1 MAPLEPLAGTA
12 ELAPTTTT
20 TPSAAAA
27 PIPRRRSLSVSSH
40 TAQTHLSASVTSI
53 RSTATTA
60 TGIHA
65 LTARLGFGGVARRTL
80 GIALLLV
87 TVCLWTTSNFLASYI
102 FSDHTYDKPLFV
114 VYINTSVFAL
124 SLVPMMVRFV
134 AREGVVGVRRELRA
148 LVRNDGP
155 SSGNNSSKERAGF
168 GGGSGGRSVVAS
180 LATMRQGKK
189 TPTDEEHHG
198 LLAGSGEGDSFDDS
212 LDEEEAA
219 AADEEHHQ
227 QQRHGEGSS
236 SGTFELDDTLSD
248 PDGGAASGPTTPKLS
263 LRETAV
269 LSLEFCGLWFCAN
282 YFASACLEY
291 TSVGSVTILTSTS
304 SVWTLVFCAA
314 LRVDTFTMRKFLGVL
329 ASLAGVVL
337 ISTVDLS
344 GASDEDRGTFPHK
357 STASI
362 AIGDG
367 MAFFSAIVYG
377 LYVTVMKRR
386 VGDEDRVDMPLFF
399 GLVGLFNLV
408 LLWPGFLLLHWTQ
421 IEPFEWPPTG
431 KVWAI
436 IVLNSISSFISDMSW
451 AYAMLLTT
459 PLVVTV
465 GLSLTIPLSLIG
477 EMIQYAQYSSWIYWV
492 GAGIVLLS
500 FLFINHASSE
510 GGVDKEG
517 S

>member
-12 ELAPTTTT
+12 ELAPT
-20 TPSAAAA
+20 SA
-27 PIPRRRSLSVSSH
+27 PGPRQRSLSVSSH
-40 TAQTHLSASVTSI
+40 TAQTHLSASLTSL
-53 RSTATTA
+53 RSTAPSSA
-60 TGIHA
+60 ASSPASGIHA
-65 LTARLGFGGVARRTL
+65 LTARLGIGGVARRTL

-87 TVCLWTTSNFLASYI
+87 TVFLWTASNFLASYI
-102 FSDHTYDKPLFV
+102 FSDHTYDKPFFV

-124 SLVPMMVRFV
+124 SLVPMLVRFV
-134 AREGVVGVRRELRA
+134 AREGVVGIKRELRA
-148 LVRNDGP
+148 FVRNDR
-155 SSGNNSSKERAGF
+155 SKASIAGERAG
-168 GGGSGGRSVVAS
+168 GLGRSLVGGRQS
-180 LATMRQGKK
+180 KK

-198 LLAGSGEGDSFDDS
+198 LLAESGEEDGFDS
-212 LDEEEAA
+212 LDEAEEQA
-219 AADEEHHQ
+219 E
-227 QQRHGEGSS
+227 RGSS
-236 SGTFELDDTLSD
+236 SGGTFELDDTPD
-248 PDGGAASGPTTPKLS
+248 PDGAPLPPAKLS

-304 SVWTLVFCAA
+304 SVWTLLV
-314 LRVDTFTMRKFLGVL
+314 GVL

-362 AIGDG
+362 AVGDG

-386 VGDEDRVDMPLFF
+386 VGDEERVDMPLFF

-421 IEPFEWPPTG
+421 IEPFSWPPTG

-500 FLFINHASSE
+500 FLFINHESSE
-510 GGVDKEG
+510 GDTEKEG